1 MREFYI
7 YYQPPRA
14 KATETMRR
22 ATTAKA
28 AREGFE
34 WQHPDCTVL
43 CVYPKDADPAFNA
56 ASHHAAEFW
65 EATTP
70 QERPQ

>member
-1 MREFYI
+1 MREFII

-14 KATETMRR
+14 KATETVRR

-34 WQHPDCTVL
+34 WQHPDCEVL
-43 CVYPKDADPAFNA
+43 CVYPKDSDPAFNPQM
-56 ASHHAAEFW
+56 HHSAEYW
-65 EATTP
+65 EASAQP
-70 QERPQ
+70 LQP